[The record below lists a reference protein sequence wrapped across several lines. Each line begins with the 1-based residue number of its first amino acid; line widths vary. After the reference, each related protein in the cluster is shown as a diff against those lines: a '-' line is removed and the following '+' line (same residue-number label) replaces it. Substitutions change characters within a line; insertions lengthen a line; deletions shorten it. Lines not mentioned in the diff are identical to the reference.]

1 MIVSA
6 YPAIDV
12 AVGHARK
19 AEKNAEGTATVTFQ
33 KVNILQ
39 T

>member
-19 AEKNAEGTATVTFQ
+19 AEENANGTANVTFQ
-33 KVNILQ
+33 KVGTLQ